1 MASTISAPEPGAY
14 VPAIIFFGPETDT
27 LPTEQAKYYAY
38 LANSGLNGLVILGT
52 NAETFVLWREE
63 RASLVKLARDS
74 VPKECPAVAGSSGH
88 STSQALKFVTDTL
101 VLTMLWSCLLRISAN
116 RPRLLWHGLC
126 QPFCTTSGVTDG
138 LDLDVDT
145 VSELAKAYPDIV
157 GTKLTCGSIA
167 KATCLAASFPLERF
181 AAFGG
186 QSELS
191 PWRVSFW
198 HCWVYR
204 HLWKCIPQI
213 RRYGL
218 PALEGKE
225 DGKRLSSSN
234 ENAAKGGIAAAKYAA
249 SQYIAKAAGIEG
261 DLEALLRP
269 RHPHEEPDPAYKS
282 RNKNSE

>member
-1 MASTISAPEPGAY
+1 TGSLSMIRPVPRSPITAMASTISAPEPGAY

-116 RPRLLWHGLC
+116 RPRLLC
-126 QPFCTTSGVTDG
+126 
-138 LDLDVDT
+138 
-145 VSELAKAYPDIV
+145 ELAKAYPDIV

-213 RRYGL
+213 RRVSL
-218 PALEGKE
+218 T
-225 DGKRLSSSN
+225 